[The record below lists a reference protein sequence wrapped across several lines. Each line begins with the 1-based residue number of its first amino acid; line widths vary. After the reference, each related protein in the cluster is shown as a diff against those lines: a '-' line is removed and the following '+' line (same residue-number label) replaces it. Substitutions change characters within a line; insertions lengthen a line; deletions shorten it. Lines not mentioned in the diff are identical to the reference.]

1 MNERMT
7 AVPRLGIKAAHRLQV
22 VESTGDLLTL
32 QGKRFHLI
40 GIGGVGMSALA
51 RVLLRHGARVTGSDA
66 RGGTT
71 VARLQAL
78 GATIGL
84 GHAADH
90 MAANTQIVVISA
102 AIHEENPELC
112 VARSRGLKVFKYAE
126 MLGQVMSRYR
136 GIAVAGTHGKS
147 TTTAWL
153 SYVLRRA
160 GVDVSFVVGA
170 GSPQLEGPSGVGT
183 SPYFVA
189 EACEYDR
196 SFLNLRPA
204 IACLLNVEA
213 DHLDYYR
220 DEADIVDAFTQFA
233 LGTEHGGI
241 VVVNG
246 EDANLAQIC
255 GQLRP
260 DLRCV
265 CYGFGPECAVRA
277 TDLELVNGLY
287 QFQVILH
294 GQHAG
299 TARLALAGRHNVLNA
314 LAVIAVAHELG
325 LNGATLLSAVAGFQ
339 GIDRRLMHKGCERG
353 VTVLDDYAHHPTEI
367 RCTLE
372 AIRERYPL
380 QRLWC
385 VFQAHQYSRTRF
397 LLDEFAESF
406 KLSDVTLIPEI
417 YAVRD
422 SEEARQSVSAELL
435 AERLSQAGCQ
445 AVFVNGFEAICD
457 QLCAET
463 QPGDVVVTMGAGDVW
478 KVADEFIR
486 RLRGN
491 C

>member
-1 MNERMT
+1 M
-7 AVPRLGIKAAHRLQV
+7 GIKAAHRLQV

-32 QGKRFHLI
+32 QGKRFHLV

-51 RVLLRHGARVTGSDA
+51 QVLLRHGARVTGSDA
-66 RGGTT
+66 RSGTA
-71 VARLQAL
+71 VNRLQEL
-78 GATIGL
+78 GAEIGL

-90 MAANTQIVVISA
+90 MGQDTQIVVMSA
-102 AIHEENPELC
+102 AIREDNPEFRT
-112 VARSRGLKVFKYAE
+112 ARARGLRIFKYAE

-170 GSPQLEGPSGVGT
+170 GSPQLGGPSGVGT

-220 DEADIVDAFTQFA
+220 DEADIVDAFTEFA
-233 LGTEHGGI
+233 LGTEHGGA

-246 EDANLAQIC
+246 EDANLAGIC
-255 GQLRP
+255 TQLRP

-265 CYGFGPECAVRA
+265 CYGFSSDCDVRA
-277 TDLELVNGLY
+277 SDLELVDGLY
-287 QFQVILH
+287 RFHVDLR
-294 GQHAG
+294 GQRLG
-299 TARLALAGRHNVLNA
+299 TARIALAGRHNVLNA
-314 LAVIAVAHELG
+314 LAVIAIADELG
-325 LNGATLLSAVAGFQ
+325 LDGEAVLSGVADFT

-367 RCTLE
+367 RCTLA
-372 AIRERYPL
+372 AIRERYPAR
-380 QRLWC
+380 RLWC
-385 VFQAHQYSRTRF
+385 VFQPHQYSRTCF
-397 LLDEFAESF
+397 LLDEFSESF
-406 KLSDVTLIPEI
+406 KLADVTLIPEI

-422 SEEARQSVSAELL
+422 SEEARRSVN
-435 AERLSQAGCQ
+435 AERLTERLGAAGCE
-445 AVFVNGFEAICD
+445 AVFMSRFETICD
-457 QLCAET
+457 HLCTET

-491 C
+491 R